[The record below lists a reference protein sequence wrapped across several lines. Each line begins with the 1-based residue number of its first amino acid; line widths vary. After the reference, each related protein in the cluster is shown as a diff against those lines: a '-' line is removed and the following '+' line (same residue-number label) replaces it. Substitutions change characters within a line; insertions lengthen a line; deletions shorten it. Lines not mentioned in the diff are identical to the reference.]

1 MKNNLERYGPR
12 HPLVGQSHHNFGLI
26 LLYTDNFAEAIDHFE
41 KSIHINTNS
50 LGVKHPDISSTLM
63 FMALAQLALERYD
76 DSMTSML
83 RVRRTREDALGS
95 KHPEIGQIMNNL
107 ACVKYEL
114 GDHKK
119 AEALLQ
125 EALDLQREAFM
136 TEPTFL
142 KGVSTV
148 LCNISFVH
156 AKTGSFPKALI
167 ELEGAL
173 QIRQDILFEDM
184 ELGEITE
191 NMAYILACQQL
202 QHGSGNLDDVSLS
215 CALTWLLY
223 HPQRSLHSE
232 FFLLTHRSQ
241 TNMSQC

>member
-1 MKNNLERYGPR
+1 
-12 HPLVGQSHHNFGLI
+12 
-26 LLYTDNFAEAIDHFE
+26 
-41 KSIHINTNS
+41 
-50 LGVKHPDISSTLM
+50 
-63 FMALAQLALERYD
+63 
-76 DSMTSML
+76 
-83 RVRRTREDALGS
+83 
-95 KHPEIGQIMNNL
+95 
-107 ACVKYEL
+107 
-114 GDHKK
+114 
-119 AEALLQ
+119 
-125 EALDLQREAFM
+125 M

-223 HPQRSLHSE
+223 HPQRALLTE
-232 FFLLTHRSQ
+232 LFLLTHRSQ